1 MSRATV
7 EESYKYHRATAKRS
21 MARRYYVVTKALRWM
36 KRHQPKVLARI
47 HAEAYRKMPNPS
59 GDKRPMR
66 ISA

>member
-7 EESYKYHRATAKRS
+7 EESYKYHKDTARRS
-21 MARRYYVVTKALRWM
+21 MARRYFIVTKALRWM
-36 KRHQPKVLARI
+36 KRHHPEVLKRL

-66 ISA
+66 IAA